1 MRISEENRD
10 RFEEGKGEKNMQNN
24 NDLKEI
30 FKEPVAFTMKWE
42 PEAGMTIER
51 HGSPASISVLA
62 EFALM
67 HALIG
72 TLKPEKQTPDGV
84 FKTLQKALAMA
95 HAMYKFADITTIDL
109 NEMGK
114 QAQDADQ

>member
-1 MRISEENRD
+1 
-10 RFEEGKGEKNMQNN
+10 MQNN
-24 NDLKEI
+24 NDWKEI

-42 PEAGMTIER
+42 PGAGMTIER
-51 HGSPASISVLA
+51 HGSPASVSILT

-67 HALIG
+67 HVLIG
-72 TLKPEKQTPDGV
+72 TLKPEKQTPDGA
-84 FKTLQKALAMA
+84 FKTLQKALVMA

-109 NEMGK
+109 NEMRK

>member
-51 HGSPASISVLA
+51 HGSPASVSVLA

-72 TLKPEKQTPDGV
+72 TLKPEKQTPASALISCR
-84 FKTLQKALAMA
+84 KRWLWRMRCINLQ
-95 HAMYKFADITTIDL
+95 T
-109 NEMGK
+109 
-114 QAQDADQ
+114 

>member
-1 MRISEENRD
+1 
-10 RFEEGKGEKNMQNN
+10 MQND

-42 PEAGMTIER
+42 PGAGMTIEC
-51 HGSPASISVLA
+51 HGSPASVSVLT

-67 HALIG
+67 HTLIG
-72 TLKPEKQTPDGV
+72 TLKPEKQTQDGV
-84 FKTLQKALAMA
+84 FKVLQKSLAMA
-95 HAMYKFADITTIDL
+95 HVMYKFADIMTIDL
-109 NEMGK
+109 NEMRK

>member
-72 TLKPEKQTPDGV
+72 TLKPEKQTPGRRV
-84 FKTLQKALAMA
+84 
-95 HAMYKFADITTIDL
+95 
-109 NEMGK
+109 
-114 QAQDADQ
+114 

>member
-1 MRISEENRD
+1 
-10 RFEEGKGEKNMQNN
+10 MQNN

-51 HGSPASISVLA
+51 HGSPASVSVLA

-72 TLKPEKQTPDGV
+72 TLKPEKQTSDGG

-109 NEMGK
+109 NEMGN

>member
-1 MRISEENRD
+1 
-10 RFEEGKGEKNMQNN
+10 
-24 NDLKEI
+24 
-30 FKEPVAFTMKWE
+30 
-42 PEAGMTIER
+42 
-51 HGSPASISVLA
+51 
-62 EFALM
+62 M